1 MSMEALSTRAGA
13 KPVRSRHRGSTGI
26 YRNAMSMRSWVGASA
41 LLSLLAAVPAGAT
54 NVTGTEL
61 LAECSA
67 VRDSAAHKQCVSYIA
82 GVVDGID
89 TLITSL
95 RLLHPLN
102 GAYPRLYCLP
112 PGTAATSLVAPTVDY
127 LQKYPGTLHYGAS
140 SEVLLALKQAYPC
153 ASS

>member
-1 MSMEALSTRAGA
+1 MRLRSWAGA
-13 KPVRSRHRGSTGI
+13 FV
-26 YRNAMSMRSWVGASA
+26 
-41 LLSLLAAVPAGAT
+41 LLATLVAVPARAT

-67 VRDSAAHKQCVSYIA
+67 APDSATHRQCVSYIA

-95 RLLHPLN
+95 RLLHPFN
-102 GAYPRLYCLP
+102 DAYPRLYCLP
-112 PGTAATSLVAPTVDY
+112 PGTAARDLVAPTVDY
-127 LQKYPGTLHYGAS
+127 LRKYPGTLRYGAS